1 MSLNK
6 HVLDLL
12 TRAING
18 RVGDMYTKIPNF
30 SNRDVS
36 TMLLARLEKLNYVH
50 RNPSNLKH
58 QGGRERVIKYTSQ
71 EHTVFSALGNRS
83 SYKETTE

>member
-1 MSLNK
+1 MLFI
-6 HVLDLL
+6 
-12 TRAING
+12 RAINS
-18 RVGDMYTKIPNF
+18 RVEDMHTRIPNF
-30 SNRDVS
+30 NNRDAS

>member
-1 MSLNK
+1 MIAKS
-6 HVLDLL
+6 
-12 TRAING
+12 RAINE

-36 TMLLARLEKLNYVH
+36 PMLLARLEKLISVH
-50 RNPSNLKH
+50 RKPSILKH